1 MTKMNKNKNN
11 KNAKYRTIAE
21 TVDRHTLYEKSV
33 QNTATEYKFVNN
45 TFRKIRGRKPVSLRE
60 DFCGTAR
67 MCREWVSRRK
77 SNTAVGVDLD
87 TEVLDWARKHNIEPL
102 DASQQLR
109 IKLQKDN
116 VLTAE
121 TEPVDIIMAMNFSY
135 QLFKERDTLGRYFKR
150 VRDCLV
156 DDGIFFL
163 DAYGGYESFKE
174 IKEQTKHKKFT
185 YVWDQAKYNPVN
197 GDMTCHIH
205 FHFADG
211 SKMKK
216 AFSYHWRLWTM
227 PELRELL
234 YEAGFNK
241 VSVYWESEDKNG
253 EGNGKYKPVTE
264 ADADA
269 AWVSYIVAEK

>member
-1 MTKMNKNKNN
+1 MNKNKNN

-87 TEVLDWARKHNIEPL
+87 TEVLDWDRKHNIEPL

-116 VLTAE
+116 VLTAD
-121 TEPVDIIMAMNFSY
+121 TEQVDIIMAMNFSY
-135 QLFKERDTLGRYFKR
+135 QLFKERDTLSKYFKR
-150 VRDCLV
+150 ARDCLV

-174 IKEQTKHKKFT
+174 IKEKTKHKKFT
-185 YVWDQAKYNPVN
+185 YVWDQARYNPVN

-234 YEAGFNK
+234 HEAGFKK
-241 VSVYWESEDKNG
+241 VSVYWEGEDKNG
-253 EGNGKYKPVTE
+253 EGNGKYKPVTV

-269 AWVSYIVAEK
+269 AWVSYITAEK